1 MRTWQQNPYCSF
13 LDPLISFR
21 HTYIHT
27 LLRLP
32 STGLFSHNVNYYII
46 LVINKR
52 KLIYSSLMKFKI
64 HSELFKIYSKLFCMK
79 HIIKKCL
86 LKTINIFS
94 VLNNYCHLAHSIP
107 LDPENKMP
115 FVPLTVYIGGSQN
128 CYIPLCSCCELLN
141 VQ

>member
-1 MRTWQQNPYCSF
+1 MVGTLLYYTGSLLTPCLSGAQVTACKGNTSKIHTY
-13 LDPLISFR
+13 I

-52 KLIYSSLMKFKI
+52 KLIYSSLMKFNI
-64 HSELFKIYSKLFCMK
+64 HSELFKIYTKLLRMK

-94 VLNNYCHLAHSIP
+94 VLDSLHRGTTKLLHP
-107 LDPENKMP
+107 LV
-115 FVPLTVYIGGSQN
+115 F
-128 CYIPLCSCCELLN
+128 LL
-141 VQ
+141 